1 VLHFPPSSRTPMSV
15 IDRSVRLLSKLK
27 KVHHRTS
34 RAPYHHHTV
43 PPHLSRLTIAPTKSP
58 ISPHTTPPK
67 WSSSK
72 KSWTRS
78 SSANR
83 RAPMTKTNGT
93 QTPVR
98 HLSTKLNP
106 RSHIP
111 SNAEPDRKTSMTL
124 TQHRVRPRIRILLHP
139 RRNAVRAHQRTE
151 RHRARIDAPQHQRKV
166 RDAVELDQERAFVWR
181 QDAVGRVDERV
192 AAGRAVGA
200 GVQRG
205 ADDCR
210 AGARGDDGAEGAE

>member
-1 VLHFPPSSRTPMSV
+1 MRLGWCWCCIFPRRREPPCPSSTGPCACCPSSRKF
-15 IDRSVRLLSKLK
+15 I
-27 KVHHRTS
+27 
-34 RAPYHHHTV
+34 
-43 PPHLSRLTIAPTKSP
+43 IAPHAHVITTTPFHP
-58 ISPHTTPPK
+58 ISLVSQSPPPNPQ
-67 WSSSK
+67 SRHIPQ

-98 HLSTKLNP
+98 HLSTKPNP

-111 SNAEPDRKTSMTL
+111 SNAEPDRKTSTML

-200 GVQRG
+200 GVQ
-205 ADDCR
+205 
-210 AGARGDDGAEGAE
+210 